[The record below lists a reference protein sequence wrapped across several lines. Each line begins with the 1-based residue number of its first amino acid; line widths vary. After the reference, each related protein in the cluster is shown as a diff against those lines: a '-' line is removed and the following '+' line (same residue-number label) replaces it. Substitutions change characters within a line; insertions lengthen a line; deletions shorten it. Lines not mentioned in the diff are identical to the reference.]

1 MVLNGIV
8 NFGRNDHKAATQDN
22 FRPLIMAFRLL
33 EGKFAFCKDQIQAI
47 GKVFG
52 RLNIVRTFFDELQ
65 VRAESADT
73 LETKSYCSNGNA
85 VAFKA
90 FGKICVFLE
99 QRRDVSRGFI

>member
-22 FRPLIMAFRLL
+22 FRPLPRLH

-73 LETKSYCSNGNA
+73 LETKCYCSNGNA

>member
-33 EGKFAFCKDQIQAI
+33 EGKFAFYKDQIQAI

-73 LETKSYCSNGNA
+73 LETKSNCSNGNA
-85 VAFKA
+85 VAFK
-90 FGKICVFLE
+90 VLE
-99 QRRDVSRGFI
+99 RYASF

>member
-22 FRPLIMAFRLL
+22 FRPLIMAFRLH

-73 LETKSYCSNGNA
+73 LETKSNCSNGNT
-85 VAFKA
+85 VAFK
-90 FGKICVFLE
+90 VLE
-99 QRRDVSRGFI
+99 RYASF